1 MTVNRNPLSREHLLT
16 VAARVGG
23 WRGWDYT
30 RVRATRD
37 PVPWYYAE
45 IVRRYL
51 RPTDIVLDIGTGS
64 GRQFLSLA
72 RFFARGVGIDPD
84 ETLVQ
89 AAQANLPPALADRVT
104 FLQMPA
110 HDLGFPPES
119 FDVVLSR
126 HSIVDAGE
134 VTRVLRPGG
143 LFITQQV
150 GPRNA
155 ENVIRVFGCTA
166 SGHYRPTP
174 GQDMDSLV
182 AAFLA
187 RDCAILCRAEYNVPY
202 YYTDLSSFVF
212 WLKAVP
218 IPEDFD
224 MARHWEQVAHIAA
237 AYTTP
242 RGIATNEHRLLLI
255 VRKAS

>member
-1 MTVNRNPLSREHLLT
+1 MNRNPLSREHLLA

-23 WRGWDYT
+23 WHRRDYT

-51 RPTDIVLDIGTGS
+51 RPTDCVLDIGTGS

-72 RFFARGVGIDPD
+72 RFFAQGVGIDPD
-84 ETLVQ
+84 EALIQ
-89 AAQANLPPALADRVT
+89 AAQANLPPALAGRIA
-104 FLQMPA
+104 FLTMPV
-110 HDLGFPPES
+110 HDLHFPDES
-119 FDVVLSR
+119 FDVVLNR
-126 HSIVDAGE
+126 QAIIHVDE
-134 VTRVLRPGG
+134 TVRVLRPGG

-155 ENVIRVFGCTA
+155 ENITRVFGCTA
-166 SGHYRPTP
+166 SGQYRAVA
-174 GQDMDSLV
+174 GQDPDSV
-182 AAFLA
+182 AAAFQA
-187 RDCAILCRAEYNVPY
+187 RGCAIVCRAEYNVPY
-202 YYTDLSSFVF
+202 YYTDLNSLVF
-212 WLKAVP
+212 WLQAVP
-218 IPEDFD
+218 LPEDFD

-255 VRKAS
+255 VRKAP